1 MKQRK
6 EKIKRESDSS
16 LEEVNNNI
24 DLDNYLDLSITIH
37 FFQV

>member
-24 DLDNYLDLSITIH
+24 DLDNYLDLAITIH
-37 FFQV
+37 FSQV

>member
-37 FFQV
+37 FSQV